1 MPRPQMRN
9 TQLRFPLVM
18 WFFVIM
24 TMIIILTFPR
34 WITIF
39 YPMPHQDLVV
49 SYAEN
54 YDIDPLLVFSLI
66 KVESRFSTV
75 ATSSSGAQ
83 GLMQLMP
90 DTARWAANQLRIE
103 EFDDTKLV
111 DPETNIKLG
120 CWYISDL
127 SREFDGR
134 LPLVIAAYNAGRGN
148 VREWLLVGIWDGT
161 LENVQKV
168 PFPETRNH
176 IRKVLNEYEIYRMIY
191 KTHDDSSDHRSY
203 SINLRHIFTKK
214 WGQGGGEG
222 DHYQEELSDSRYRNI
237 SRLPYSVDH
246 IHSGGPDHG

>member
-1 MPRPQMRN
+1 MPRPRMRN
-9 TQLRFPLVM
+9 PELRFPLVM
-18 WFFVIM
+18 WFFVIL
-24 TMIIILTFPR
+24 TVIIILTFPR
-34 WITIF
+34 WITLF

-49 SYAEN
+49 SYAES

-66 KVESRFSTV
+66 KVESRFSTE
-75 ATSSSGAQ
+75 AISHSGAQ

-90 DTARWAANQLRIE
+90 DTARWAANQLNME
-103 EFDDTKLV
+103 GFDDTKLV

-161 LENVQKV
+161 VEDVQKV

-191 KTHDDSSDHRSY
+191 RTPTVPAK
-203 SINLRHIFTKK
+203 L
-214 WGQGGGEG
+214 
-222 DHYQEELSDSRYRNI
+222 L
-237 SRLPYSVDH
+237 
-246 IHSGGPDHG
+246 

>member
-1 MPRPQMRN
+1 MRN
-9 TQLRFPLVM
+9 PELRFPLVM
-18 WFFVIM
+18 WFFVIL
-24 TMIIILTFPR
+24 TVIIILTFPR
-34 WITIF
+34 WITLF

-49 SYAEN
+49 SYAES

-66 KVESRFSTV
+66 KVESRFSTE
-75 ATSSSGAQ
+75 AISHSGAQ

-90 DTARWAANQLRIE
+90 DTARWAANQLNME
-103 EFDDTKLV
+103 GFDDTKLV

-161 LENVQKV
+161 VEDVQKV

-191 KTHDDSSDHRSY
+191 RTREDSSDHRSY
-203 SINLRHIFTKK
+203 SINLRHIFTNK

-222 DHYQEELSDSRYRNI
+222 GHYQEESSNSRYRYV
-237 SRLPYSVDH
+237 SRLPYSVDY
-246 IHSGGPDHG
+246 IHNCGPYHG